1 MSKEHNFVSAVV
13 YLHNCAADVQ
23 AFLTMLH
30 GQLEENFDKFEIVCV
45 NDASTD
51 DSAAIVRSYAKER
64 DFPLTL
70 VQMSTW
76 QGVERAMT
84 AGIDIAIGD
93 FVFEFDGV
101 EMPYDPALLM
111 ECYRKALQGNDI
123 VWACPRRGRGG
134 FRKLFY
140 RLFNASFD
148 SIYPVQE
155 DAFRVV
161 SRRALNRVHAIS
173 ATPPYRK
180 AAYAASGLKV
190 SSVAFDPAFLPR
202 AKDKDPAGKALDS
215 MALYTNMFYRI
226 SLGVSIAFLL
236 LTLFFTV
243 YALTVY
249 LSPVAQ
255 VEGWTST
262 MLVMCIGFFGVFL
275 MLTVVIKYL
284 SLLVELNFKKQ
295 RYLVEGIEKI
305 QK

>member
-13 YLHNCAADVQ
+13 YLHNCAAQVQ
-23 AFLTMLH
+23 AFLTMLY
-30 GQLEENFDKFEIVCV
+30 GRLEANFERYEIVCV

-51 DSAAIVRSYAKER
+51 GSADVVRSFAREK

-76 QGVERAMT
+76 QGTELAMN

-93 FVFEFDGV
+93 FVFEFDSV
-101 EMPYDPALLM
+101 EMPYAPELLLQ
-111 ECYRKALQGNDI
+111 CYHRALQGCDI
-123 VWACPRRGRGG
+123 VSACPVRGRSGI
-134 FRKLFY
+134 RRAFY
-140 RLFNASFD
+140 NIFNASFD
-148 SIYPVQE
+148 SIYPVRE

-161 SRRALNRVHAIS
+161 SRRALNRVHAVS

-190 SSVAFDPAFLPR
+190 GSVEFEPAFLPC
-202 AKDKDPAGKALDS
+202 AKDKDPYTKALDS

-226 SLGVSIAFLL
+226 SLGISLVFLV
-236 LTLFFTV
+236 LTLALAV
-243 YALTVY
+243 YTLFIFI
-249 LSPVAQ
+249 SPVSQ

-262 MLVMCIGFFGVFL
+262 MLVLCVGFFGVFL
-275 MLTVVIKYL
+275 MLTLVIKYL

>member
-1 MSKEHNFVSAVV
+1 M
-13 YLHNCAADVQ
+13 
-23 AFLTMLH
+23 
-30 GQLEENFDKFEIVCV
+30 
-45 NDASTD
+45 
-51 DSAAIVRSYAKER
+51 
-64 DFPLTL
+64 
-70 VQMSTW
+70 
-76 QGVERAMT
+76 
-84 AGIDIAIGD
+84 
-93 FVFEFDGV
+93 
-101 EMPYDPALLM
+101 
-111 ECYRKALQGNDI
+111 
-123 VWACPRRGRGG
+123 
-134 FRKLFY
+134 
-140 RLFNASFD
+140 
-148 SIYPVQE
+148 
-155 DAFRVV
+155 
-161 SRRALNRVHAIS
+161 
-173 ATPPYRK
+173 
-180 AAYAASGLKV
+180 
-190 SSVAFDPAFLPR
+190 AFDPAFLPR